1 MRERTPQPTP
11 QKEHNPFDLMYVS
24 LMPQITQ
31 EDIDDMTPEELTE
44 FADAVAQ
51 QDPLLLGC

>member
-1 MRERTPQPTP
+1 MKEKPQPTP
-11 QKEHNPFDLMYVS
+11 EKEHNPFDLMYVEG
-24 LMPQITQ
+24 MPQVTQ
-31 EDIDDMTPEELTE
+31 EDIDEMTPKELTE